1 MALDAELTAYYE
13 AEARGRHRV
22 DLGELRTSLREEFAS
37 TLRSEGRSRLVDVG
51 AGPGLD
57 AAQWRSDGFDVVGL
71 DLAHANVELM
81 RDGGLVGVTGSLH
94 RLPFRSGSFDALW
107 TMSTLV
113 HVPDR
118 HVDAAL
124 AELVRVV
131 APGAPVGIGTW
142 GGRDFEGAP
151 EVGEIRPYRF
161 FSLRSHD
168 RWRNVLAGHG
178 TVETFRS
185 FDPHAVSGWEYQFAV
200 IRAAG

>member
-1 MALDAELTAYYE
+1 MALDADLIAYYE

-22 DLGELRTSLREEFAS
+22 ALGELRTSLRDEFTA
-37 TLRSEGRSRLVDVG
+37 TLRSEGRTLVADVG

-57 AAQWRSDGFDVVGL
+57 AVQWRRDGFEVVGL
-71 DLAHANVELM
+71 DLAYANVEVM
-81 RDGGLVGVTGSLH
+81 RDEGLVGVTGSLH
-94 RLPFRSGSFDALW
+94 RLPFRTGSVEALW

-118 HVDAAL
+118 YVDAVV

-131 APGAPVGIGTW
+131 GAGAPIAIGTW
-142 GGRDFEGAP
+142 GGRDFEGTP

-168 RWRNVLAGHG
+168 RWRSMLARHG
-178 TVETFRS
+178 DLES
-185 FDPHAVSGWEYQFAV
+185 FATYDPHSVSGWEYQFAV
-200 IRAAG
+200 LRAPV